1 MMNFS
6 ANWSKA
12 GVWINRIVYAPLR
25 LDDLY
30 LAYVLCLAG
39 LAKLRSYKVS
49 RLEIDQ
55 TGVPVLVT
63 GKPTA
68 VTNIVS
74 ITEVFIA
81 AASLIGWPSRTIA
94 RTVRSAFFAIFC
106 MYRIQAFR
114 SSKPCSCFGPRY
126 EVVSGYDVGVAISWC
141 GLSVVGMLRGR
152 TDSVLSVLP
161 SSDRIK

>member
-1 MMNFS
+1 MTFN

-12 GVWINRIVYAPLR
+12 GVWIKRVIHAPLR

-39 LAKLRSYKVS
+39 LAKLRSYKAS
-49 RLEIDQ
+49 RLEIDR

-63 GKPTA
+63 QKSTA

-74 ITEVFIA
+74 IAEVFVA

-94 RTVRSAFFAIFC
+94 RTVRSALFAIFC
-106 MYRIQAFR
+106 VYRIQAFR
-114 SSKPCSCFGPRY
+114 SSKPCSCFGPRH

-152 TDSVLSVLP
+152 TDSSLPALSL
-161 SSDRIK
+161 SDRIK